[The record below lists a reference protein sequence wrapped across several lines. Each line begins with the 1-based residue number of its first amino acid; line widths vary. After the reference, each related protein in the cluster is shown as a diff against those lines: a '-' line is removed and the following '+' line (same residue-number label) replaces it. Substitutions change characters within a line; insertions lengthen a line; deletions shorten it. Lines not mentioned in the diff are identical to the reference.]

1 MSSLLGI
8 LGLFTLLSTAL
19 LLSENRSAI
28 NIKTVLY
35 GLIFQLIF
43 ALFILKTP
51 FGAPIFS
58 FLDQSINILIGFSSS
73 GSDFL
78 FKSYIDGVG
87 FHPGLINFAFSTL
100 PTIIFFS
107 SLVAVLYH
115 FGILQTI
122 IKFIARR
129 MQLTLGTSGSETLS
143 VAGNIFLGQTESPLM
158 VRPFVSK
165 MTKSELMAV
174 MTGGFATV
182 SGGVL
187 AIYVSWLTNIQ
198 GIAGHLLAASVM
210 SAPAALVVAK
220 IIYPETEESQTM
232 GNVNVNI
239 EQTNINAME
248 ALSNGAT
255 DGLKL
260 AANIAAMLIAF
271 ISFVAMVNY
280 FLSFGGTSMEEIFGI
295 IFRPLAWTMGVPW
308 NEAQLVGMLMG
319 KKIVLTELV
328 AYGDLQ
334 NLIRD
339 GMISERSAII
349 STYALCGF
357 SNFAFSTL
365 PTIIFFSSLVA
376 VLYHFGILQAI
387 IKFIARRM
395 QLTLGTSGSET
406 LSVAGHLF

>member
-1 MSSLLGI
+1 MGSLLGI
-8 LGLFTLLSTAL
+8 LGLFTLLSIAL

-28 NIKTVLY
+28 NLKTVLY
-35 GLIFQLIF
+35 GLIFQIIF

-187 AIYVSWLTNIQ
+187 AIYVSWLTDIQ

-220 IIYPETEESQTM
+220 IIYPEIEKSQTM
-232 GNVNVNI
+232 GDVNVNI

-280 FLSFGGTSMEEIFGI
+280 FLSFGGTSMEEIFGV

-357 SNFAFSTL
+357 SNFASIGIQLGGIGAMAPERKKDLAKLVTKAMFGGAIASWLTA
-365 PTIIFFSSLVA
+365 TI
-376 VLYHFGILQAI
+376 
-387 IKFIARRM
+387 
-395 QLTLGTSGSET
+395 
-406 LSVAGHLF
+406 AGLLL

>member
-1 MSSLLGI
+1 MRSLLGI
-8 LGLFTLLSTAL
+8 LGLFTLLSIAL
-19 LLSENRSAI
+19 ILSENRSAI
-28 NIKTVLY
+28 NLKTVFY

-78 FKSYIDGVG
+78 FKSYVDGVG

-187 AIYVSWLTNIQ
+187 AIYVSWLTDIQ

-232 GNVNVNI
+232 GDVNVKI

-280 FLSFGGTSMEEIFGI
+280 FLSFGGTSMEEIFGV

-357 SNFAFSTL
+357 SNFASIGIQLGGIGAMASERKKDLAKLVTKAMFGGAIASWLTA
-365 PTIIFFSSLVA
+365 TI
-376 VLYHFGILQAI
+376 
-387 IKFIARRM
+387 
-395 QLTLGTSGSET
+395 
-406 LSVAGHLF
+406 AGLLL

>member
-1 MSSLLGI
+1 MGSLLGI
-8 LGLFTLLSTAL
+8 LGLFTLLSIAL

-28 NIKTVLY
+28 NLKTVLY

-100 PTIIFFS
+100 PAIIFFS

-187 AIYVSWLTNIQ
+187 AIYVSWLTDIQ

-232 GNVNVNI
+232 GDVNVNI

-280 FLSFGGTSMEEIFGI
+280 FLSFGGTSMEEIFGF

-357 SNFAFSTL
+357 SNFASIGIQLGGIGAMAPERKKDLAKLVTKAMFGGAIASWLTA
-365 PTIIFFSSLVA
+365 TI
-376 VLYHFGILQAI
+376 
-387 IKFIARRM
+387 
-395 QLTLGTSGSET
+395 
-406 LSVAGHLF
+406 AGLLL

>member
-1 MSSLLGI
+1 MGSLLGI
-8 LGLFTLLSTAL
+8 LGLFTLLSIAL

-28 NIKTVLY
+28 NIKTVVY

-58 FLDQSINILIGFSSS
+58 FLDKSINILIGFSSS

-115 FGILQTI
+115 FGILQAI

-187 AIYVSWLTNIQ
+187 AIYVSWLTDIQ

-220 IIYPETEESQTM
+220 IIYPETEKSQTM
-232 GNVNVNI
+232 GDVNVNI

-357 SNFAFSTL
+357 SNFASIGIQLGGIGAMAPERKKDLAKLVTKAMFGGAIASWLTA
-365 PTIIFFSSLVA
+365 TI
-376 VLYHFGILQAI
+376 
-387 IKFIARRM
+387 
-395 QLTLGTSGSET
+395 
-406 LSVAGHLF
+406 AGLLL

>member
-1 MSSLLGI
+1 MGSLLGVF
-8 LGLFTLLSTAL
+8 GLFTLLAIAYF
-19 LLSENRSAI
+19 LSENKNAI
-28 NIKTVLY
+28 NYKTVVY
-35 GLIFQLIF
+35 GLIFQLGF

-58 FLDQSINILIGFSSS
+58 FLDTSINILISFSSS

-115 FGILQTI
+115 FGILQTVI
-122 IKFIARR
+122 RFIAKK
-129 MQLTLGTSGSETLS
+129 MQQTLGTSGSETLS

-165 MTKSELMAV
+165 MTNSELMAV

-187 AIYVSWLTNIQ
+187 AIYVSWLTDIP

-220 IIYPETEESQTM
+220 IIYPETQESKTM
-232 GNVNVNI
+232 GDLNINI
-239 EQTNINAME
+239 EQTNINVME

-280 FLSFGGTSMEEIFGI
+280 FLSFAGTSMEEIFGI

-334 NLIRD
+334 VLIRE
-339 GMISERSAII
+339 GAISQRSAII

-357 SNFAFSTL
+357 SNFASIGIQLGGIGAMAPDRKKDLAKLVTKAMFGGAIASWLTA
-365 PTIIFFSSLVA
+365 TIA
-376 VLYHFGILQAI
+376 GIL
-387 IKFIARRM
+387 
-395 QLTLGTSGSET
+395 L
-406 LSVAGHLF
+406 

>member
-1 MSSLLGI
+1 MGSLLGI
-8 LGLFTLLSTAL
+8 LGLFTLLSIAL

-28 NIKTVLY
+28 NIKTVFY

-58 FLDQSINILIGFSSS
+58 FLDKSINILIGFSSS

-115 FGILQTI
+115 FGILQAI

-187 AIYVSWLTNIQ
+187 AIYVSWLTDIQ

-232 GNVNVNI
+232 GDVNVNI

-319 KKIVLTELV
+319 KKIVLTELI

-357 SNFAFSTL
+357 SNFASIGIQLGGIGAMAPERKKDLAKLVTKAMFGGAIASWLTA
-365 PTIIFFSSLVA
+365 TI
-376 VLYHFGILQAI
+376 
-387 IKFIARRM
+387 
-395 QLTLGTSGSET
+395 
-406 LSVAGHLF
+406 AGLLL

>member
-1 MSSLLGI
+1 MGSLLGI
-8 LGLFTLLSTAL
+8 LGLFTLLSIAL

-28 NIKTVLY
+28 NLKTVFY

-187 AIYVSWLTNIQ
+187 AIYVSWLTDIQ

-232 GNVNVNI
+232 GDVNVNI

-280 FLSFGGTSMEEIFGI
+280 FLSFGGTSMEEIFGL

-357 SNFAFSTL
+357 SNFASIGIQLGGIGAMAPERKKDLAKLVTKAMFGGAIASWLTA
-365 PTIIFFSSLVA
+365 TID
-376 VLYHFGILQAI
+376 GIL
-387 IKFIARRM
+387 
-395 QLTLGTSGSET
+395 L
-406 LSVAGHLF
+406 

>member
-1 MSSLLGI
+1 MGSLLGV
-8 LGLFTLLSTAL
+8 LGLFTLLSIAFAM
-19 LLSENRSAI
+19 SENRRAI
-28 NIKTVLY
+28 NINTVVY

-58 FLDQSINILIGFSSS
+58 FLDNSINILIGFSSS

-158 VRPFVSK
+158 VRPFVNK

-187 AIYVSWLTNIQ
+187 AIYVSWLTDIQ

-220 IIYPETEESQTM
+220 IIYPETEKSQTM

-280 FLSFGGTSMEEIFGI
+280 FLSFAGTSMEQIFGI

-357 SNFAFSTL
+357 SNFASIGIQLGGIGAMAPDRKKDLAKLVTKAMFGGAIASWLTA
-365 PTIIFFSSLVA
+365 TI
-376 VLYHFGILQAI
+376 
-387 IKFIARRM
+387 
-395 QLTLGTSGSET
+395 
-406 LSVAGHLF
+406 AGLLL

>member
-1 MSSLLGI
+1 MSSFLGI
-8 LGLFTLLSTAL
+8 LGLFTLLAIAY
-19 LLSENRSAI
+19 LLSENKNAI
-28 NIKTVLY
+28 NYKTVVY
-35 GLIFQLIF
+35 GLIFQLLF

-51 FGAPIFS
+51 FGTPIFS
-58 FLDQSINILIGFSSS
+58 FLDTSINILISFSSS

-78 FKSYIDGVG
+78 FRSYVDGVG
-87 FHPGLINFAFSTL
+87 FHPGLVNFAFSTL

-115 FGILQTI
+115 YGILQSV
-122 IKFIARR
+122 IKFIAKR
-129 MQLTLGTSGSETLS
+129 MQQSLGTSGSETLS

-158 VRPFVSK
+158 VRPFVGK
-165 MTKSELMAV
+165 MTNSELMAV

-187 AIYVSWLTNIQ
+187 AIYVSWLTDIP

-220 IIYPETEESQTM
+220 IIYPETQESKTM
-232 GNVNVNI
+232 GDVNIKI

-280 FLSFGGTSMEEIFGI
+280 FLSFAGTSMEEIFGI
-295 IFRPLAWTMGVPW
+295 VFRPLAWTMGVPW

-334 NLIRD
+334 TLIQD
-339 GMISERSAII
+339 GAISQRSAII

-357 SNFAFSTL
+357 SNFASIGIQLGGIGAMAPDRKKDLAKLVTKAMFGGAIASWLTA
-365 PTIIFFSSLVA
+365 TIA
-376 VLYHFGILQAI
+376 GIL
-387 IKFIARRM
+387 
-395 QLTLGTSGSET
+395 L
-406 LSVAGHLF
+406 

>member
-1 MSSLLGI
+1 
-8 LGLFTLLSTAL
+8 
-19 LLSENRSAI
+19 
-28 NIKTVLY
+28 
-35 GLIFQLIF
+35 
-43 ALFILKTP
+43 
-51 FGAPIFS
+51 
-58 FLDQSINILIGFSSS
+58 
-73 GSDFL
+73 
-78 FKSYIDGVG
+78 
-87 FHPGLINFAFSTL
+87 
-100 PTIIFFS
+100 
-107 SLVAVLYH
+107 
-115 FGILQTI
+115 
-122 IKFIARR
+122 
-129 MQLTLGTSGSETLS
+129 
-143 VAGNIFLGQTESPLM
+143 
-158 VRPFVSK
+158 

-187 AIYVSWLTNIQ
+187 AIYVSWLTDIQ

-232 GNVNVNI
+232 GDVNVNI

-339 GMISERSAII
+339 GMITERSAII

-357 SNFAFSTL
+357 SNFASIGIQLGGIGAMAPERKKDLAKLVTKAMFGGAIASWLTA
-365 PTIIFFSSLVA
+365 TI
-376 VLYHFGILQAI
+376 
-387 IKFIARRM
+387 
-395 QLTLGTSGSET
+395 
-406 LSVAGHLF
+406 AGLLL

>member
-1 MSSLLGI
+1 MGSLLGI
-8 LGLFTLLSTAL
+8 LGLFTLLSIAL

-28 NIKTVLY
+28 NIKTVFY

-58 FLDQSINILIGFSSS
+58 FLDKSINILIGFSSS

-115 FGILQTI
+115 FGILQAI

-220 IIYPETEESQTM
+220 IIYPETEKSQTM
-232 GNVNVNI
+232 GDVNVDI
-239 EQTNINAME
+239 EQTNINGME

-280 FLSFGGTSMEEIFGI
+280 FLSFGGTSMEQIFGI

-334 NLIRD
+334 NLMRD

-357 SNFAFSTL
+357 SNFASIGIQLGGIGAMAPERKKDLAKLVTKAMFGGAIASWLTA
-365 PTIIFFSSLVA
+365 TI
-376 VLYHFGILQAI
+376 
-387 IKFIARRM
+387 
-395 QLTLGTSGSET
+395 
-406 LSVAGHLF
+406 AGLLL